1 MKDIRKMFILLA
13 LRRKLDE
20 MNIKMEDLDN
30 IEIDE
35 FSNQVK
41 VTLKGAIRQSV
52 IELEIKP

>member
-1 MKDIRKMFILLA
+1 MNDIRNMFTLLS

-20 MNIKMEDLDN
+20 MNIKMEDLED

-41 VTLKGAIRQSV
+41 ITLKGAIRQSV
-52 IELEIKP
+52 IELEVK

>member
-1 MKDIRKMFILLA
+1 MNDIRNIFTLLA

-20 MNIKMEDLDN
+20 MNIKMEDLEN

-41 VTLKGAIRQSV
+41 VTLKGTIRQSV
-52 IELEIKP
+52 IELEIK

>member
-1 MKDIRKMFILLA
+1 MNDIRNMFILLA

-20 MNIKMEDLDN
+20 MNIKMEDLED

-41 VTLKGAIRQSV
+41 ITLKGAIRQSV
-52 IELEIKP
+52 IDLEIK

>member
-1 MKDIRKMFILLA
+1 MNDIRNMFTLLA

-20 MNIKMEDLDN
+20 MNIKMEDLEN

-41 VTLKGAIRQSV
+41 VTLKGVIRQSV
-52 IELEIKP
+52 IELEVK

>member
-1 MKDIRKMFILLA
+1 MNDIRNMFILLA

-20 MNIKMEDLDN
+20 MNIKMEDLED

-41 VTLKGAIRQSV
+41 ITLKGAIRQSV
-52 IELEIKP
+52 IDLEVK

>member
-1 MKDIRKMFILLA
+1 MNDIRNMFTLLA

-20 MNIKMEDLDN
+20 MNIKMEDLED

-41 VTLKGAIRQSV
+41 ITLKGAIRQSV
-52 IELEIKP
+52 IDLEVK

>member
-1 MKDIRKMFILLA
+1 MNDIRNMFTLLS

-20 MNIKMEDLDN
+20 MNIKMEDLED

-41 VTLKGAIRQSV
+41 ITLKGAIRQSV
-52 IELEIKP
+52 IDLEVK

>member
-1 MKDIRKMFILLA
+1 MNDIRNMFTLLA

-20 MNIKMEDLDN
+20 MNIKMEDLED

-52 IELEIKP
+52 IELEIK

>member
-1 MKDIRKMFILLA
+1 MNDIRNMFTLLA

-20 MNIKMEDLDN
+20 MNIKMEDLEN

-52 IELEIKP
+52 IELGIK

>member
-1 MKDIRKMFILLA
+1 MNDIRNMFTLLA

-20 MNIKMEDLDN
+20 MNIKMEDLEN

-41 VTLKGAIRQSV
+41 ITLKGAIRQSV
-52 IELEIKP
+52 IDLEVK

>member
-1 MKDIRKMFILLA
+1 MNDIRNMFILLA

-20 MNIKMEDLDN
+20 MNIKMEDLED

-41 VTLKGAIRQSV
+41 ITLKGAIRQSV
-52 IELEIKP
+52 IELEIK

>member
-1 MKDIRKMFILLA
+1 MNDIRNMFTLLA

-20 MNIKMEDLDN
+20 MNIKMEDLEN

-52 IELEIKP
+52 IELEIK